1 MKKLLAFFTS
11 TMNAVPFRKKITFKG
26 LLNVNNWKPKTQRR
40 GESIDVSLPLL
51 PFIAGILFVITIVG
65 WTAWQAYAPQRALQG
80 LAKDQ
85 RQMIEYISE
94 FIELPQEQP
103 TIAVVSEREKLN
115 QPFFENAQNGDQV
128 LVFEQA
134 GKVLLYRPTTKKII
148 NFANVQLPDSS
159 GTVQEFS
166 R

>member
-1 MKKLLAFFTS
+1 MTKVKTLFTTFF
-11 TMNAVPFRKKITFKG
+11 KKISLRKQTTLKG
-26 LLNVNNWKPKTQRR
+26 MLNLKNWKPKTQRR
-40 GESIDVSLPLL
+40 GESIDVTLPLL
-51 PFIAGILFVITIVG
+51 PFIAGLLFVIAIIG
-65 WTAWQAYAPQRALQG
+65 WTAWQAYAPQRALRG
-80 LAKDQ
+80 MAKDQ
-85 RQMIEYISE
+85 REMIEYIAQ
-94 FIELPQEQP
+94 FVELPQEQP

-134 GKVLLYRPTTKKII
+134 GKVLLYRPATKKII